1 MTAYSLGQRGVTGQ
15 TAPSSTIDSFIGRVI
30 RWIPTDIIAL
40 YTAGISLLAQ
50 PPAESG
56 AKYLLIGFII
66 LAPLAVLLGAWTA
79 GTGGTSW
86 FTAKIKYRTLFAPI
100 AFVIW
105 SPSVPSSGWQEW
117 HLVNDHPRLTVIVC
131 GVAAYVF
138 AQVAHHYDPET

>member
-15 TAPSSTIDSFIGRVI
+15 VAPDSTIDSFIGRVI

-50 PPAESG
+50 APAEVG
-56 AKYLLIGFII
+56 AKWLLIGFII
-66 LAPLAVLLGAWTA
+66 LAPIAVVLGAWTA
-79 GTGGTSW
+79 STSGGW
-86 FTAKIKYRTLFAPI
+86 FTNKIKFRTAFAPI

-117 HLVNDHPRLTVIVC
+117 HVVNDHPRLTVVVC
-131 GVAAYVF
+131 GVVAYVF
-138 AQVAHHYDPET
+138 AQIAHHLDPET